1 MRLFDTHAHIGLI
14 NEDPIE
20 QLIIVQE
27 AEQEDVQKIINI
39 SNNLRDFFRKT
50 ARRRVAKDRT
60 NSLGGKVF
68 EAPVALIGKQVK
80 LLFHDEE
87 PDRVEITVQG
97 KSFGM
102 ATPVKLNVN
111 CRVKRDKYRH
121 IELQTPRTTRHY
133 TGGSLWGKGEDS

>member
-1 MRLFDTHAHIGLI
+1 MECIR
-14 NEDPIE
+14 EVP
-20 QLIIVQE
+20 Q
-27 AEQEDVQKIINI
+27 
-39 SNNLRDFFRKT
+39 NLRDFFRKT

-60 NSLGGKVF
+60 ISLGGKVF
-68 EAPVALIGKQVK
+68 EAPVALIGKQVE

-102 ATPVKLNVN
+102 ATPVNLNVN
-111 CRVKRDKYRH
+111 CRVKRDKYRN
-121 IELQTPRTTRHY
+121 IELETPGTTHHY